1 MGIFEKARIYCPGSS
16 TNSYPS
22 SFSRGTGGI
31 HKKVEAA
38 LRVAQAAYP
47 EKQVRLWVQDE
58 GRFGL
63 KPVLKRLWAL
73 QGQRP
78 VIAQRRR
85 YQWLY
90 TYIFVEPQTGQSE
103 FLIFPSV
110 SVPLMQ
116 LALEE
121 FSKAV
126 DPEGRQ
132 IIVLLLDQAGWHMSK
147 KLKVPP
153 NIFLLPFPAY
163 TPELSPAEPMV
174 TKLKIPLANK
184 FLQEI
189 QEVEDLIIEEC
200 ERLRKCPQEVKSLTL
215 FQWIKNVLESL

>member
-1 MGIFEKARIYCPGSS
+1 MGLLEKAGVHRAGTASDSCSGS
-16 TNSYPS
+16 
-22 SFSRGTGGI
+22 RAGGTGDLD
-31 HKKVEAA
+31 KKVEAA
-38 LRVAQAAYP
+38 LRTARAAYP

-73 QGQRP
+73 RGQRP

-90 TYIFVEPQTGQSE
+90 TYIFVEPLTGQSD

-116 LALEE
+116 VALDE
-121 FSKAV
+121 FSRAV
-126 DPEGRQ
+126 DPHQ
-132 IIVLLLDQAGWHMSK
+132 QQLIVLLLDQAGWHTSQ
-147 KLKVPP
+147 KLEVPP
-153 NIFLLPFPAY
+153 NLFLLPFPAY

-174 TKLKIPLANK
+174 TKLKLPIANQT
-184 FLQEI
+184 LNTL
-189 QEVEDLIIEEC
+189 QEVEDLIAAEC
-200 ERLRKCPQEVKSLTL
+200 VRLQHNPQEVKSLTL
-215 FQWIKNVLESL
+215 FPWIKHVLDSF